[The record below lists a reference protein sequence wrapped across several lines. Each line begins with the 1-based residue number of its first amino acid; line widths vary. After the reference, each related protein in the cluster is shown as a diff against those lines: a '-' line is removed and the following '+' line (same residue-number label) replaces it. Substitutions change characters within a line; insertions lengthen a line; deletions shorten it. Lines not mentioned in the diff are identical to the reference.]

1 MTHTDLVSDAN
12 RAAEREAVG
21 KSVTF
26 SRASSRGVLLSLA
39 VLVVCFGVL
48 YAHVVAKLV
57 HDWWTDENYSH
68 GFLIVPVAAYF
79 VWERRRT
86 LIETATRPSPVGLLI
101 VILSVGVLLAGVLGA
116 ELFLTRVSIL
126 GVIAGTVVFT
136 LGWRHLKILAFPIAF
151 LLLMIPLPAIVF
163 NQIAFPLQLLASR
176 CGELAL
182 SALQIPVLREGNVII
197 LANTTLEVAEACS
210 GIRSLVS
217 LLTLAIVYGYF
228 VEPRAWARV
237 TLALASIPVAI
248 GVNAFRVAG
257 TGVAAHYFGP
267 AAAQGFLH
275 EFAGVFM
282 FAAAFGLLFAVGAV
296 IARVKGRHTRT
307 RAAAIPEATA

>member
-1 MTHTDLVSDAN
+1 M
-12 RAAEREAVG
+12 
-21 KSVTF
+21 TF
-26 SRASSRGVLLSLA
+26 SRASSRSVLLSLA
-39 VLVVCFGVL
+39 VVVASFGAL

-57 HDWWTDENYSH
+57 HDWWTNENYSH
-68 GFLIVPVAAYF
+68 GFLIVPVAAFF
-79 VWERRRT
+79 VWERRRVLT
-86 LIETATRPSPVGLLI
+86 ETATSPSAVGLLI

-116 ELFLTRVSIL
+116 ELFLTRLSIL

-151 LLLMIPLPAIVF
+151 LLLMIPLPAIIF
-163 NQIAFPLQLLASR
+163 NQIAFPLQLLASK
-176 CGELAL
+176 CGEAAL

-197 LANTTLEVAEACS
+197 LPNTTLEVAEACS

-228 VEPRAWARV
+228 TETRAWARV

-248 GVNAFRVAG
+248 MVNGFRVAG
-257 TGVAAHYFGP
+257 TGIAAHYLGP

-275 EFAGVFM
+275 EFAGLFM
-282 FAAAFGLLFAVGAV
+282 FAAAFALLFAL
-296 IARVKGRHTRT
+296 RYLMTFVKPRRPRT
-307 RAAAIPEATA
+307 AASPIPEATI

>member
-1 MTHTDLVSDAN
+1 
-12 RAAEREAVG
+12 
-21 KSVTF
+21 VTS
-26 SRASSRGVLLSLA
+26 SRAFRPGVLASLA
-39 VLVVCFGVL
+39 VLLVSFGVL

-57 HDWWTDENYSH
+57 HDWSTDQNYSH
-68 GFLIVPVAAYF
+68 GFLIVPIAAYF
-79 VWERRRT
+79 AWERRRA
-86 LIETATRPSPVGLLI
+86 LIQSEASPSPVGLL
-101 VILSVGVLLAGVLGA
+101 VILLSLGILLGGVLGA
-116 ELFLTRVSIL
+116 ELFLTRLSVL
-126 GVIAGTVVFT
+126 GVIAGTILFV

-176 CGELAL
+176 CGEFAL

-228 VEPRAWARV
+228 TEPRTWARV

-248 GVNAFRVAG
+248 IVNGFRVAG

-275 EFAGVFM
+275 EFAGLFM
-282 FAAAFGLLFAVGAV
+282 FAAAFALVFAVRSLIGLIKPRVRAGA
-296 IARVKGRHTRT
+296 APL
-307 RAAAIPEATA
+307 PEATA